1 MSVREQTESRQ
12 RHSSCFSEGRAIA
25 RCPLVLL
32 CFALLLC
39 EYTLVSGRPSTAV
52 SMCVARGWVLLMVL
66 FLQQGGS
73 CEKNGSDA
81 SAVCVSSSS
90 YLYFTVK
97 MFQNL

>member
-1 MSVREQTESRQ
+1 
-12 RHSSCFSEGRAIA
+12 
-25 RCPLVLL
+25 
-32 CFALLLC
+32 
-39 EYTLVSGRPSTAV
+39 
-52 SMCVARGWVLLMVL
+52 MCVARGWVLLMVL